1 MMRKF
6 LLALLLWVSF
16 LLQTTLFKNL
26 SFTNVAPNLLLIVT
40 VSCAYMRGRKEG
52 MVVGFFAGLLI
63 DLFYGAFFGYYA
75 LLYVLIGFAVG
86 SFWDVFFDKD
96 IKMPLLLVGI
106 TDFALNLIIYA
117 TRFLVRGR
125 LRFDLYM
132 IEIILPEIV
141 FTMILTL
148 IVYRI
153 VYAINHRFEDR
164 SKEGRHS
171 LWAKE

>member
-1 MMRKF
+1 MIRK
-6 LLALLLWVSF
+6 LLIALLLWVSF
-16 LLQTTLFKNL
+16 LLQTTVFKNL
-26 SFTNVAPNLLLIVT
+26 GFTNVAPNLLLIVT
-40 VSCAYMRGRKEG
+40 VSCAFMRGRKEG

-75 LLYVLIGFAVG
+75 LLYVLVGFAVG

-96 IKMPLLLVGI
+96 LKMPLLLVGI
-106 TDFALNLIIYA
+106 SDLALNLVIFA
-117 TRFLVRGR
+117 TRFLIRGR
-125 LRFDLYM
+125 IRLDIYM
-132 IEIILPEIV
+132 VEIILPEIV
-141 FTMILTL
+141 FTVLLAL

-153 VYAINHRFEDR
+153 VYAINHRFQDR